1 MNKLKTL
8 VSAVAFVATS
18 FVYGQTSQAN
28 FNSESEIWKPAGN
41 LHVSEFTVSADQDGL
56 NQIQERFDGLGSDVS
71 YTILSSDG
79 NEHTIEMKFTAA
91 VQKQYLYKMLLFIG
105 CETVKI
111 GSQEMTLDNFNGL
124 LVD

>member
-28 FNSESEIWKPAGN
+28 FSSAAEIWKPEAN
-41 LHVSEFTVSADQDGL
+41 LPVSEFTVSADQDGL
-56 NQIQERFDGLGSDVS
+56 NQIQERFDGLGSDVT
-71 YTILSSDG
+71 YTIVNSEG
-79 NEHTIEMKFTAA
+79 NQHTIEMKFTQA

-111 GSQEMTLDNFNGL
+111 GDQEMSLDNFNGL
-124 LVD
+124 LID